1 MVANEQVLQRRSSG
15 KPRNHWSPDSS
26 DIEDAKG
33 FGEDDVLV
41 ITPLSAQIIAS
52 KFQKLSRIPLKKLF
66 QNLKT
71 PLKNVKTHWKIVQWC
86 LSQIPNPTSPQ
97 RDVCYKLKTLMREML
112 SIKNFDENNEELTS
126 FVVWQ
131 KTKTRQAIN
140 FDERDVL

>member
-71 PLKNVKTHWKIVQWC
+71 PLKNVKTH
-86 LSQIPNPTSPQ
+86 
-97 RDVCYKLKTLMREML
+97 
-112 SIKNFDENNEELTS
+112 
-126 FVVWQ
+126 
-131 KTKTRQAIN
+131 
-140 FDERDVL
+140 